1 MITGNL
7 VFSKWDQI
15 FKDPMTT
22 AAAVDRVVHQAV
34 IIELNIASY
43 RAEIAK
49 RRPTRGG
56 REREEVRR
64 NTQAA
69 NESNNRRWRK
79 FG

>member
-1 MITGNL
+1 MEVLCTLLAHRYERRSVMITGNL

-22 AAAVDRVVHQAV
+22 AAAVDRVVHRAV

-56 REREEVRR
+56 RERE
-64 NTQAA
+64 
-69 NESNNRRWRK
+69 K
-79 FG
+79 K